1 MSLENRGLLTMAELL
16 GHSPGARCSPCPTA
30 CCLLLSFL
38 YPMASLLVWCLLLI
52 PSYLPNSF
60 FPPFS
65 SPSLLLSR
73 IPLLLGQIH
82 HYEYIHLHLPNILL
96 FHEVFPAPSIRCKHF
111 LLRTLTALWI
121 SLMPLIIF
129 CYAVFLG
136 LFYCM
141 PLGKKTIVFISVLH
155 SIGPSMVPCTWW

>member
-1 MSLENRGLLTMAELL
+1 MSLENRGLLSMANLL
-16 GHSPGARCSPCPTA
+16 GPSPGARCSPCLTA
-30 CCLLLSFL
+30 CCLLLSL
-38 YPMASLLVWCLLLI
+38 PYPMASILVCCVLLI

-60 FPPFS
+60 SPPSS
-65 SPSLLLSR
+65 SPSLSFSR

-129 CYAVFLG
+129 CHAVFLG
-136 LFYCM
+136 LLYCT
-141 PLGKKTIVFISVLH
+141 PLRKKTIVFISVLH
-155 SIGPSMVPCTWW
+155 PIGPSTVPCTWW